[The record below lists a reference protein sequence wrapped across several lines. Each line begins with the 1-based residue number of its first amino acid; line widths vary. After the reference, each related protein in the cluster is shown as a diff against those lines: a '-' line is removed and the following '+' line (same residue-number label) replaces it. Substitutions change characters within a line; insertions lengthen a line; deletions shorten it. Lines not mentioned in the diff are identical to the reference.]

1 MRINR
6 SLQRRVFAT
15 FGAFTLLLCLLYSA
29 ICALVAYVIEDQV
42 LDNLLADEVRYIELE
57 FRASG
62 ELPAPR
68 LPYIE
73 LYHDGKPA
81 PQDLLAAIP
90 DGKTSAEWFA
100 DGERHFHLRRLD
112 LDANTSAVLAAE
124 VSRLLTV
131 SRQSG
136 NLLWLLISALLA
148 TAVLALWTAFRLSS
162 RTVRPVLLLAE
173 EVENRQTHSA
183 ALSLTASSA
192 RDEIGFLART
202 LESALNQLG
211 SALQRETEF
220 TRDVSHEL
228 RTAITIAKNTL
239 ALSRGRALS
248 AQETE
253 QLYSALSEMENTIT
267 SLLALARAES
277 TEQVS
282 FGLRHL
288 LEERLLARHHCI
300 AEAQFR
306 IDLQLPDSIHALGNR
321 HLSALLVDN
330 LLDNALRHAS
340 RTELRIYQDG
350 DALVFENPVA
360 EAPDTEAAFLPRHK
374 GARSDGMGQ
383 GLFLAKRIL
392 NALDWDFSAHCS
404 NGRFSCTIHPKLF
417 T

>member
-1 MRINR
+1 MRISK
-6 SLQRRVFAT
+6 SLQRRVFTT

-42 LDNLLADEVRYIELE
+42 LDNLLSDEVGYMEQE
-57 FRASG
+57 FKTSG
-62 ELPAPR
+62 ELPPPR

-73 LYHDGKPA
+73 LYHDDNPA
-81 PQDLLAAIP
+81 PADLLAAIP
-90 DGKTSAEWFA
+90 EGKTRAEWFA
-100 DGERHFHLRRLD
+100 DGERHFHLRRLN
-112 LDANTSAVLAAE
+112 LDANTSALLAAE

-136 NLLWLLISALLA
+136 NLLWLLISALLT
-148 TAVLALWTAFRLSS
+148 TALLALWTAFRLSS
-162 RTVRPVLLLAE
+162 RTVRPALLLAE
-173 EVENRQTHSA
+173 EVENRRPQGA
-183 ALSLTASSA
+183 VLSLTASSA

-202 LESALNQLG
+202 LEGALNQLE

-239 ALSRGRALS
+239 ALSDRRELS

-253 QLYSALSEMENTIT
+253 QLYGVLAEMENTIT

-277 TEQVS
+277 TEQVA

-300 AEAQFR
+300 TKAQFH
-306 IDLQLPDSIHALGNR
+306 IHLQLPDSIRALGNR
-321 HLSALLVDN
+321 HLSALLIDN

-340 RTELRIYQDG
+340 PAELRIYQDG
-350 DALVFENPVA
+350 DALVFENPVL
-360 EAPDTEAAFLPRHK
+360 EAPDTQAAFLPGHK
-374 GARSDGMGQ
+374 GALSDGMGQ

-392 NALDWDFSAHCS
+392 NALDWDYSARCH
-404 NGRFSCTIHPKLF
+404 NGLFSCTIHPRLF